1 MAKLFDRTIHYFLL
15 TIIFI
20 FPFFFLPITQ
30 EFFLTGKLYFL
41 GFFSLFL
48 LLISLI
54 QFINSKKLT
63 WRSTPIDTPIFL
75 FIVALA
81 LSILFSSPNKIA
93 ALVNPNFGLAAIIF
107 LTIIYFYLSRQLN
120 KGVTFILTYCGFF
133 LSLLTIVFFFQP
145 FKNTSLPQ
153 SLQFL
158 KNPAFTP
165 VGSFLDLAFILGFFL
180 IHGLTRIF
188 KDKETQVNSNKNI
201 IHYSLLIIN
210 LTALSL
216 TLYSLLKP
224 VLTNFNQFQPFST
237 NLPPFRLSWY
247 AAIEILKKIDTAIF
261 GVGIDNFSSIFTQV
275 KDLAYNQSSLWQINS
290 FSLSRS
296 TILHILTET
305 GLFGLLAFILL
316 LFQAF
321 KLAFVQKDLLPLFGY
336 SLFIIAFFPPSLIV
350 WFLFFIVLS
359 QLSTK
364 ALESSH
370 QNLSE
375 INLAAFPPVYLG
387 ISAVSFLFI
396 IIGGYFLGRSYLSE
410 YYFKKGLD
418 GVAKNDARQA
428 YDNIRQAIVL
438 NPFIERYR
446 ISFSQLNLLIAEG
459 IAAKANQPQGKDKK
473 PYQLTD
479 QDRQNITQAIQTAI
493 SESKAAVTL
502 NPQKALHWENLA
514 GIYRNI
520 IGTAQGA
527 DVWTVSAFQRAI
539 VADPQNPIYRLNLGG
554 IYYSLGNF
562 EEAARLFEQTV
573 SLKPDWANAHYNLA
587 WADYQRQNY
596 QRAVA
601 EMQNAIALLNPQK
614 DKTDLE
620 KAQKEL
626 EEFKKKLPKE
636 EKQATES
643 AGSQPSKL
651 SLPTPPTTQIS
662 PKIELPKEA
671 SPEAK

>member
-1 MAKLFDRTIHYFLL
+1 
-15 TIIFI
+15 
-20 FPFFFLPITQ
+20 
-30 EFFLTGKLYFL
+30 
-41 GFFSLFL
+41 
-48 LLISLI
+48 
-54 QFINSKKLT
+54 
-63 WRSTPIDTPIFL
+63 
-75 FIVALA
+75 
-81 LSILFSSPNKIA
+81 
-93 ALVNPNFGLAAIIF
+93 
-107 LTIIYFYLSRQLN
+107 
-120 KGVTFILTYCGFF
+120 
-133 LSLLTIVFFFQP
+133 
-145 FKNTSLPQ
+145 
-153 SLQFL
+153 
-158 KNPAFTP
+158 
-165 VGSFLDLAFILGFFL
+165 
-180 IHGLTRIF
+180 
-188 KDKETQVNSNKNI
+188 
-201 IHYSLLIIN
+201 
-210 LTALSL
+210 
-216 TLYSLLKP
+216 
-224 VLTNFNQFQPFST
+224 
-237 NLPPFRLSWY
+237 
-247 AAIEILKKIDTAIF
+247 
-261 GVGIDNFSSIFTQV
+261 
-275 KDLAYNQSSLWQINS
+275 
-290 FSLSRS
+290 
-296 TILHILTET
+296 
-305 GLFGLLAFILL
+305 
-316 LFQAF
+316 
-321 KLAFVQKDLLPLFGY
+321 
-336 SLFIIAFFPPSLIV
+336 LFIIAFFPPSLIV

-418 GVAKNDARQA
+418 GVAKNDAKQA
-428 YDNIRQAIVL
+428 YDNIRRAIIL

-446 ISFSQLNLLIAEG
+446 ISFSQLNLLIADG

-473 PYQLTD
+473 PYQLTE

-520 IGTAQGA
+520 IGAAQGA

-562 EEAARLFEQTV
+562 EEAARLFEQAV